1 MFSSVRLLITP
12 LRLCK
17 SEILQNNGR
26 FQTLL
31 HVRCYYPLKTFPCNS
46 YSTFKNETI
55 KSNSKVKNEVFRDLV
70 GSPQSNT
77 TEKIGMTDVS
87 AHRPVS
93 SFRNSIII
101 FKDTIRNSIIITK
114 LREQPLV
121 KRIRNTNFQDVIQRV
136 LVKISRFLNEITG
149 YSSVEKMKEQV
160 TQQENDFKATRKR
173 QAEAKIAYEKA
184 IDARSNTQR
193 EINGILQRK
202 SQWSGDD
209 VARITQLYKDEH
221 ENMQKEISAKEE
233 FTKCEGQV
241 EQEFTD
247 LSKSMMVR
255 YHEEQLWSDK
265 IRSAS
270 NIVTSSIVI
279 FNVIFFLGMQTFV
292 ESRRR
297 QKLVDRFEGLLI
309 KQTKERDEKLDNEI
323 IQPSTKKFEI
333 LNKKMDKLLQVS
345 MVEGS
350 TSSEIHNN
358 NNNNNLNNNSE
369 LPMTEEELKSFMDDF
384 EKPLDESQRTRKP
397 IKLTRDEFDNIM
409 LISALLGASVGLL
422 ISVMVNE
429 IFNR

>member
-1 MFSSVRLLITP
+1 MP

-17 SEILQNNGR
+17 AEILQNNGK

-31 HVRCYYPLKTFPCNS
+31 HVRNVRCYYPLKIFPFNS

-55 KSNSKVKNEVFRDLV
+55 KSNSKVKNEVFRDPV
-70 GSPQSNT
+70 GSPQSNI
-77 TEKIGMTDVS
+77 TEKIGMIDVS
-87 AHRPVS
+87 AHRPIS

-121 KRIRNTNFQDVIQRV
+121 KRIRNTNFQDIIQRV
-136 LVKISRFLNEITG
+136 LVRVSRFLNEITG
-149 YSSVEKMKEQV
+149 YSAVEKMKEQV
-160 TQQENDFKATRKR
+160 AQQENDFKATRKR

-202 SQWSGDD
+202 TQWSGDD

-233 FTKCEGQV
+233 FTKCERQV

-270 NIVTSSIVI
+270 NILASSIVI

-297 QKLVDRFEGLLI
+297 KKLVDRFESLLI
-309 KQTKERDEKLDNEI
+309 KQTQERDEKLDNGI
-323 IQPSTKKFEI
+323 IQPSTKNFEI
-333 LNKKMDKLLQVS
+333 LNKKMDNLLQISTTGLHDNLS

-350 TSSEIHNN
+350 TK
-358 NNNNNLNNNSE
+358 
-369 LPMTEEELKSFMDDF
+369 LKSFMDDF
-384 EKPLDESQRTRKP
+384 EKPLDDNQRTKKP
-397 IKLTRDEFDNIM
+397 IELTRDEFDNII
-409 LISALLGASVGLL
+409 LISTLLGASIGLL
-422 ISVMVNE
+422 IGVMANE